1 MMANQ
6 VYVIRLPDGR
16 YLQSVSFDYNSD
28 LDAIN
33 LNSVINISEAL
44 RFNIHELAASCCDVL
59 AEYGYSSSSMMF
71 HL

>member
-16 YLQSVSFDYNSD
+16 YLQSVSFDHDSD
-28 LDAIN
+28 LDAII

-44 RFNIHELAASCCDVL
+44 RLNTSELADSCCDVL
-59 AEYGYSSSSMMF
+59 AEYGYSSLSMSF